1 MAADTAAADT
11 VAVRRMRQLAWLR
24 RAGAVVQGLVL
35 GLLLP
40 LAVMEL
46 AALAGSVGAFKYQ
59 GF

>member
-1 MAADTAAADT
+1 MVADGPIATDRQA
-11 VAVRRMRQLAWLR
+11 RQLHLLR

-40 LAVMEL
+40 LAAMEL
-46 AALAGSVGAFKYQ
+46 VALAGSVGAFKYQ

>member
-1 MAADTAAADT
+1 MVADSA
-11 VAVRRMRQLAWLR
+11 VATDRRARQLHLLR